1 MLIGDP
7 KQAIYRFRGADINTY
22 LKAAHQSQEQH
33 RLDTNWRSSVS
44 IVEAVNHLFR
54 AKESFSQDESIRFF
68 PSLPSEKAPSNPVLQ
83 RERPIAPCRFVIDSS
98 QASNQRT
105 SRTLSGRSES
115 HRRALQGPDRIEL
128 ADADSPSGSK
138 PLGAHQLAIL
148 VRNRSEAQLMQD
160 SLAELS

>member
-68 PSLPSEKAPSNPVLQ
+68 LHCPVKRL
-83 RERPIAPCRFVIDSS
+83 
-98 QASNQRT
+98 RT
-105 SRTLSGRSES
+105 TLFCGESARS
-115 HRRALQGPDRIEL
+115 RRADLLLIQ
-128 ADADSPSGSK
+128 
-138 PLGAHQLAIL
+138 
-148 VRNRSEAQLMQD
+148 VRQATSEHLTNA
-160 SLAELS
+160 